1 MLNKILQNKQN
12 EVKLLSTKGLK
23 REKGILNPIISL
35 KNRPF
40 ITEVKKAS
48 PTLGDINPKAEV
60 VSQAKIYQKAGAGG
74 VSVLTDEK
82 FFKGSFNDLYEVS
95 KNVDIP
101 VLCKDFIISEIQI
114 DIAYEM
120 GADIILLIAK
130 ALDKEN
136 LKHLAKYAKNKG
148 LFVLFEIHEI
158 EEMQKLP
165 EGFVDMVGVNSRNLE
180 TLQIDKD
187 SAIQILNSVRG
198 DFLKV
203 AESGISSKEDVAN
216 LKRAGSNAFLIG
228 SYLMQSHDPEMAIRE
243 LYEGLKCL

>member
-1 MLNKILQNKQN
+1 MLSQILQNKNN
-12 EVKLLSTKGLK
+12 EIKSLSPKGLK
-23 REKGILNPIISL
+23 REKDILNPINSL
-35 KNRPF
+35 KNKPF

-48 PTLGDINPKAEV
+48 PTLGHINLGADV
-60 VSQAKIYQKAGAGG
+60 ISQAKIYQKAGAGA

-130 ALDKEN
+130 ALDKEK
-136 LKHLAKYAKNKG
+136 LKHLAKYAKNTG

-165 EGFVDMVGVNSRNLE
+165 TDFVDMVGVNSRNLE

-187 SAIQILNSVRG
+187 SATQILKSVKG
-198 DFLKV
+198 DFLKI
-203 AESGISSKEDVAN
+203 AESGINSKKDIMN
-216 LKRAGSNAFLIG
+216 FKRAGADAFLIG
-228 SYLMQSHDPEMAIRE
+228 SYLMQSQDPEMAIKE

>member
-1 MLNKILQNKQN
+1 MLSQILKNKRDEIKS
-12 EVKLLSTKGLK
+12 LSSKGLK
-23 REKGILNPIISL
+23 REKDILNPINTL
-35 KNRPF
+35 KNKPF

-48 PTLGDINPKAEV
+48 PTLGDINVGADV
-60 VSQAKIYQKAGAGG
+60 ISQAKIYQKAGAGG

-130 ALDKEN
+130 ALDKEY

-165 EGFVDMVGVNSRNLE
+165 TDFVDMVGVNSRNLE

-187 SAIQILNSVRG
+187 SAAQILKSLKG
-198 DFLKV
+198 DFLKI
-203 AESGISSKEDVAN
+203 AESGINSKGDIIN
-216 LKRAGSNAFLIG
+216 FKRAGADAFLIG
-228 SYLMQSHDPEMAIRE
+228 SYLMQSQDPEIAIKE